1 MTVSLG
7 LKCLA
12 PNCDANAVRA
22 GLCWRDYRIQLKA
35 HGRVSSRD
43 MTALHT
49 VLRGIERR
57 INKSLKTVKG
67 GSTAEA
73 RLLTL
78 LQKNAVD
85 AAKLFGMG
93 EAGAGVWEMECGCG
107 EKREIPLSPC
117 RHAPTLFEVL
127 RQLRAAPPEGR
138 AMESGIDVPERRRLD
153 GNNTSAS

>member
-73 RLLTL
+73 RLFTLLQKNAVDAATLFGMGGAAGGARLFTL

-85 AAKLFGMG
+85 AAKLLGRG

-117 RHAPTLFEVL
+117 RH
-127 RQLRAAPPEGR
+127 
-138 AMESGIDVPERRRLD
+138 
-153 GNNTSAS
+153 